1 MIAHTIFFYVFSII
15 AVISAIMV
23 TASKNTVH
31 SVFFLILDFIS
42 ISCLFIMIGAEF
54 LGMIMLIVYVGAVAV
69 LFLFVVMM
77 LNVAQ
82 QKNQW
87 FLSKSSSGHIP
98 VGLII
103 SAIIFFELIIV
114 VGGWKYKPELI
125 SSNNLLQNN
134 EISNT
139 HSLGQV
145 LYTDYIHIFQ
155 ISGLIL
161 LVAMIGAEFLGMIM
175 LIVYV
180 GAVAVLFLFV
190 VMMLN
195 VAQQKNQWF
204 LSKSSSS
211 HIPIGFIISAIIFFE
226 LIIVIGGWKYKPDLI
241 NPQNMSTVNELTNT
255 HYLGQVLYTDYI
267 HIFQI
272 SGMILLVAMIGAI
285 VLTFRQ
291 REGVKKQS
299 YLKQISRER
308 SDGVEVLEVESNK
321 GVKIDD

>member
-1 MIAHTIFFYVFSII
+1 MIAHAIFFYTFSII
-15 AVISAIMV
+15 AVVSAIMV

-87 FLSKSSSGHIP
+87 FAGQTTSKHIP

-103 SAIIFFELIIV
+103 STLIFFEIIIV
-114 VGGWKYKPELI
+114 IGGWKYKPEI
-125 SSNNLLQNN
+125 FDINNSLASTSA
-134 EISNT
+134 SNT

-145 LYTDYIHIFQ
+145 LYTDYIH
-155 ISGLIL
+155 
-161 LVAMIGAEFLGMIM
+161 V
-175 LIVYV
+175 
-180 GAVAVLFLFV
+180 
-190 VMMLN
+190 
-195 VAQQKNQWF
+195 
-204 LSKSSSS
+204 
-211 HIPIGFIISAIIFFE
+211 
-226 LIIVIGGWKYKPDLI
+226 
-241 NPQNMSTVNELTNT
+241 
-255 HYLGQVLYTDYI
+255 
-267 HIFQI
+267 FQI
-272 SGMILLVAMIGAI
+272 SGMILLVAMVGAI

-291 REGVKKQS
+291 RSGVKKQS
-299 YLKQISRER
+299 YIKQISRER
-308 SDGVEVLEVESNK
+308 AEGVEVLEVQSNK

>member
-1 MIAHTIFFYVFSII
+1 MAHAIFFYIFSTI
-15 AVISAIMV
+15 AIVSAIMV

-87 FLSKSSSGHIP
+87 FLSSQSSGHIP

-114 VGGWKYKPELI
+114 IGGWKYKPNLFENINLI
-125 SSNNLLQNN
+125 SSSN
-134 EISNT
+134 ISNT
-139 HSLGQV
+139 HSLGQI
-145 LYTDYIHIFQ
+145 LYTDYIH
-155 ISGLIL
+155 
-161 LVAMIGAEFLGMIM
+161 V
-175 LIVYV
+175 
-180 GAVAVLFLFV
+180 
-190 VMMLN
+190 
-195 VAQQKNQWF
+195 
-204 LSKSSSS
+204 
-211 HIPIGFIISAIIFFE
+211 
-226 LIIVIGGWKYKPDLI
+226 
-241 NPQNMSTVNELTNT
+241 
-255 HYLGQVLYTDYI
+255 
-267 HIFQI
+267 FQI

-299 YLKQISRER
+299 YIKQISRER
-308 SDGVEVLEVESNK
+308 SEGVQVVKVDTNK
-321 GVKIDD
+321 GVSIDD

>member
-1 MIAHTIFFYVFSII
+1 MAHAIFFYVFSTI
-15 AVISAIMV
+15 AIVSAIMV

-87 FLSKSSSGHIP
+87 FLSSQSSRHIP
-98 VGLII
+98 IGLII
-103 SAIIFFELIIV
+103 GTIIFFELIIFI
-114 VGGWKYKPELI
+114 GGWKYKPELFEKTNST
-125 SSNNLLQNN
+125 SSF
-134 EISNT
+134 EGISNT
-139 HSLGQV
+139 HSLGQ
-145 LYTDYIHIFQ
+145 I
-155 ISGLIL
+155 
-161 LVAMIGAEFLGMIM
+161 
-175 LIVYV
+175 
-180 GAVAVLFLFV
+180 
-190 VMMLN
+190 
-195 VAQQKNQWF
+195 
-204 LSKSSSS
+204 
-211 HIPIGFIISAIIFFE
+211 
-226 LIIVIGGWKYKPDLI
+226 
-241 NPQNMSTVNELTNT
+241 
-255 HYLGQVLYTDYI
+255 LYTDYI

-272 SGMILLVAMIGAI
+272 SGMVLLVAMIGAI

-299 YLKQISRER
+299 YIKQISRER
-308 SDGVEVLEVESNK
+308 SEGVEVLEVQSNK

>member
-1 MIAHTIFFYVFSII
+1 MIAHAVFFYLFSFI
-15 AVISAIMV
+15 AIVSAIMV
-23 TASKNTVH
+23 TAARNTVH

-103 SAIIFFELIIV
+103 STIIFFELIIV
-114 VGGWKYKPELI
+114 VGGWKYKPELLN
-125 SSNNLLQNN
+125 SSNQIADS
-134 EISNT
+134 ISNT
-139 HSLGQV
+139 HMLG
-145 LYTDYIHIFQ
+145 L
-155 ISGLIL
+155 
-161 LVAMIGAEFLGMIM
+161 
-175 LIVYV
+175 
-180 GAVAVLFLFV
+180 
-190 VMMLN
+190 
-195 VAQQKNQWF
+195 
-204 LSKSSSS
+204 
-211 HIPIGFIISAIIFFE
+211 
-226 LIIVIGGWKYKPDLI
+226 
-241 NPQNMSTVNELTNT
+241 
-255 HYLGQVLYTDYI
+255 VLYTDYI

-272 SGMILLVAMIGAI
+272 SGMILLIAMIGAI

-299 YLKQISRER
+299 YIKQISRER
-308 SDGVEVLEVESNK
+308 SEGVEVLNVESNK

>member
-1 MIAHTIFFYVFSII
+1 MAAHAIFFYFFSIV

-23 TASKNTVH
+23 TVSKNTVH

-82 QKNQW
+82 QQNQW
-87 FLSKSSSGHIP
+87 FNSKENSGHIP
-98 VGLII
+98 IGLII
-103 SAIIFFELIIV
+103 STVIFFELIIV
-114 VGGWKYKPELI
+114 VGGWKYKPEL
-125 SSNNLLQNN
+125 SDPNTTQLSN

-145 LYTDYIHIFQ
+145 LYTDYIH
-155 ISGLIL
+155 
-161 LVAMIGAEFLGMIM
+161 V
-175 LIVYV
+175 
-180 GAVAVLFLFV
+180 
-190 VMMLN
+190 
-195 VAQQKNQWF
+195 
-204 LSKSSSS
+204 
-211 HIPIGFIISAIIFFE
+211 
-226 LIIVIGGWKYKPDLI
+226 
-241 NPQNMSTVNELTNT
+241 
-255 HYLGQVLYTDYI
+255 
-267 HIFQI
+267 FQI

-285 VLTFRQ
+285 VLTFR
-291 REGVKKQS
+291 RRVGVKTQS

-308 SDGVEVLEVESNK
+308 SEGIEVLEVPSNT

>member
-1 MIAHTIFFYVFSII
+1 MIAHAIFFYIFSII
-15 AVISAIMV
+15 AVVSAIMV
-23 TASKNTVH
+23 TVSKNTVH

-87 FLSKSSSGHIP
+87 FISKENSGHIP
-98 VGLII
+98 VGLLI
-103 SAIIFFELIIV
+103 SVIIFFELIIV
-114 VGGWKYKPELI
+114 IGGWKYKPDLFET
-125 SSNNLLQNN
+125 NNLITN
-134 EISNT
+134 EITNT

-155 ISGLIL
+155 ISGI
-161 LVAMIGAEFLGMIM
+161 
-175 LIVYV
+175 
-180 GAVAVLFLFV
+180 
-190 VMMLN
+190 
-195 VAQQKNQWF
+195 
-204 LSKSSSS
+204 
-211 HIPIGFIISAIIFFE
+211 
-226 LIIVIGGWKYKPDLI
+226 
-241 NPQNMSTVNELTNT
+241 
-255 HYLGQVLYTDYI
+255 
-267 HIFQI
+267 
-272 SGMILLVAMIGAI
+272 ILLVAMIGAI
-285 VLTFRQ
+285 VLTFRK

-308 SDGVEVLEVESNK
+308 SEGVEILEVASNK

>member
-1 MIAHTIFFYVFSII
+1 MIAHAIFFYTFSII
-15 AVISAIMV
+15 AVVSAIMV

-87 FLSKSSSGHIP
+87 FAGQATSKHIP

-103 SAIIFFELIIV
+103 STLIFFEI
-114 VGGWKYKPELI
+114 
-125 SSNNLLQNN
+125 
-134 EISNT
+134 
-139 HSLGQV
+139 
-145 LYTDYIHIFQ
+145 
-155 ISGLIL
+155 
-161 LVAMIGAEFLGMIM
+161 
-175 LIVYV
+175 
-180 GAVAVLFLFV
+180 
-190 VMMLN
+190 
-195 VAQQKNQWF
+195 
-204 LSKSSSS
+204 
-211 HIPIGFIISAIIFFE
+211 
-226 LIIVIGGWKYKPDLI
+226 IIVIGGWKYKPEIFDI
-241 NPQNMSTVNELTNT
+241 NNSLANTSVSNT
-255 HYLGQVLYTDYI
+255 HSLGQILYTDYI
-267 HIFQI
+267 HVFQI

-291 REGVKKQS
+291 RSGLKRQS
-299 YLKQISRER
+299 YIKQISRER
-308 SDGVEVLEVESNK
+308 AEGVEVLEVQSNK

>member
-1 MIAHTIFFYVFSII
+1 MIAHTIFFYTFSII
-15 AVISAIMV
+15 AVVSAIMV
-23 TASKNTVH
+23 TVSKNTVH

-82 QKNQW
+82 QKNEW
-87 FLSKSSSGHIP
+87 FTSQESSGHIP

-114 VGGWKYKPELI
+114 VGGWKYKPDLFNT
-125 SSNNLLQNN
+125 NNLSLSGGT
-134 EISNT
+134 SNT

-155 ISGLIL
+155 L
-161 LVAMIGAEFLGMIM
+161 
-175 LIVYV
+175 
-180 GAVAVLFLFV
+180 
-190 VMMLN
+190 
-195 VAQQKNQWF
+195 
-204 LSKSSSS
+204 
-211 HIPIGFIISAIIFFE
+211 
-226 LIIVIGGWKYKPDLI
+226 
-241 NPQNMSTVNELTNT
+241 
-255 HYLGQVLYTDYI
+255 
-267 HIFQI
+267 

-291 REGVKKQS
+291 RSGVKRQN
-299 YLKQISRER
+299 YIKQISRER
-308 SDGVEVLEVESNK
+308 SEGVQVVNVESNK
-321 GVKIDD
+321 GVKIDG

>member
-1 MIAHTIFFYVFSII
+1 MIAHAIFFYIFSII
-15 AVISAIMV
+15 AVVSAIMV
-23 TASKNTVH
+23 TVSKNTVH

-87 FLSKSSSGHIP
+87 FISKENSGHIP
-98 VGLII
+98 VGL
-103 SAIIFFELIIV
+103 
-114 VGGWKYKPELI
+114 LI
-125 SSNNLLQNN
+125 S
-134 EISNT
+134 
-139 HSLGQV
+139 V
-145 LYTDYIHIFQ
+145 
-155 ISGLIL
+155 
-161 LVAMIGAEFLGMIM
+161 
-175 LIVYV
+175 
-180 GAVAVLFLFV
+180 
-190 VMMLN
+190 
-195 VAQQKNQWF
+195 
-204 LSKSSSS
+204 
-211 HIPIGFIISAIIFFE
+211 IIFFE
-226 LIIVIGGWKYKPDLI
+226 LIIVIGGWKYKPDLFETNNLI
-241 NPQNMSTVNELTNT
+241 TNEITNT
-255 HYLGQVLYTDYI
+255 HSLGQVLYTDYI

-308 SDGVEVLEVESNK
+308 SEGVEILEVASNK

>member
-1 MIAHTIFFYVFSII
+1 MIAHAIFFYVFSII

-23 TASKNTVH
+23 TVSKNTVH

-87 FLSKSSSGHIP
+87 FNSEENSGHIP
-98 VGLII
+98 IGLII
-103 SAIIFFELIIV
+103 STIIFFELIIV
-114 VGGWKYKPELI
+114 IGGWKFKPELSDSSATQI
-125 SSNNLLQNN
+125 SS

-145 LYTDYIHIFQ
+145 LYTDYVH
-155 ISGLIL
+155 
-161 LVAMIGAEFLGMIM
+161 V
-175 LIVYV
+175 
-180 GAVAVLFLFV
+180 
-190 VMMLN
+190 
-195 VAQQKNQWF
+195 
-204 LSKSSSS
+204 
-211 HIPIGFIISAIIFFE
+211 
-226 LIIVIGGWKYKPDLI
+226 
-241 NPQNMSTVNELTNT
+241 
-255 HYLGQVLYTDYI
+255 
-267 HIFQI
+267 FQI
-272 SGMILLVAMIGAI
+272 SGMILLIAMIGAI

-291 REGVKKQS
+291 RAGVKTQS

-308 SDGVEVLEVESNK
+308 SEGIEVLEVPSNK